1 MSVVSEFC
9 LRKNSGNS
17 DLQLYYKKCCF
28 LTKIT
33 IFATYNYNDFEMEER
48 NKTLGEFIIE
58 KQEEFKYSSGE
69 LSRIINSIRLAA
81 KVVNYKVNKA
91 GLVDIVGAAGEQNI
105 QGEDQQKLDVYAN
118 EIFIQTLINRE
129 IVCGIASEENDDF
142 ITVQGSDNGHNNKY
156 VVLMDPL
163 DGSSNIDVNVS
174 VGTIFSVYRRV
185 TPIGT
190 PVTSEDFLQPGINQV
205 AAGYVIY
212 GTSTMLVYTTGHG
225 VNGFTLNPAI
235 GTFYLSHPNMKFS
248 KDGHIYSI
256 NEGNYTHFPQG
267 VKDYIK
273 YCQTDEGDRPYT
285 SRYIGSLVSD
295 IHRNMIKGGIYIY
308 PTSAKAPKGKLRLL
322 YECNPMAFIAEQ
334 AGGKASDGVDRIME
348 IEPTELHQRVPFF
361 CGSYNMVE
369 KAEEF
374 MHKAKLSK
382 Y

>member
-1 MSVVSEFC
+1 
-9 LRKNSGNS
+9 
-17 DLQLYYKKCCF
+17 
-28 LTKIT
+28 
-33 IFATYNYNDFEMEER
+33 MEEH

-58 KQEEFKYSSGE
+58 NQTAFQYSSGE

-81 KVVNYKVNKA
+81 TVVNYKVNKA
-91 GLVDIVGAAGEQNI
+91 GLVDIIGAAGEQNI

-129 IVCGIASEENDDF
+129 IVCGIASEENDDY
-142 ITVQGSDNGHNNKY
+142 ITVQGSDNCHNNKY

-174 VGTIFSVYRRV
+174 VGTIFSVYRRI

-190 PVTSEDFLQPGINQV
+190 PVTLEDFLQPGINQV

-235 GTFYLSHPNMKFS
+235 GTFYLSHPNMKFPL
-248 KDGHIYSI
+248 DGNIYSI
-256 NEGNYTHFPQG
+256 NEGNYVHFPQG

-273 YCQTDEGDRPYT
+273 YRPYT

-295 IHRNMIKGGIYIY
+295 IHRNMIKGGIYLY
-308 PTSAKAPKGKLRLL
+308 PTSTKSPKGKLRLL
-322 YECNPMAFIAEQ
+322 YECNPMAFIVEQ
-334 AGGKASDGVDRIME
+334 AGGKASDGFARIME
-348 IEPTELHQRVPFF
+348 ILPNELHERVPFF
-361 CGSYNMVE
+361 CGSHNMVE
-369 KAEEF
+369 KAEDF
-374 MHKAKLSK
+374 MRLAKLSK

>member
-1 MSVVSEFC
+1 
-9 LRKNSGNS
+9 
-17 DLQLYYKKCCF
+17 
-28 LTKIT
+28 
-33 IFATYNYNDFEMEER
+33 MEER

-58 KQEEFKYSSGE
+58 KQEDFQYSSGE
-69 LSRIINSIRLAA
+69 LSRLINSIRLAA

-91 GLVDIVGAAGEQNI
+91 GLVDIVGAVGEQNI
-105 QGEDQQKLDVYAN
+105 QGEDQQKLDVFAN
-118 EIFIQTLINRE
+118 NTFIQTLINRE

-142 ITVQGSDNGHNNKY
+142 IVIKGKDECHNNKY

-174 VGTIFSVYRRV
+174 VGTIFSVFRRI

-190 PVTSEDFLQPGINQV
+190 PVTAEDFLQPGINQV

-212 GTSTMLVYTTGHG
+212 GTSTMLVYTTGRG

-235 GTFYLSHPNMKFS
+235 GTFYLSHPNMQFP
-248 KDGHIYSI
+248 KDGNIYSI
-256 NEGNYTHFPQG
+256 NEGNYVHFPQG

-273 YCQTDEGDRPYT
+273 YCQLEEGDRPYT

-308 PTSAKAPKGKLRLL
+308 PTSSKAPSGKLRLL
-322 YECNPMAFIAEQ
+322 YECNPMAFLAEQ
-334 AGGKASDGVDRIME
+334 AGGKASDGFGRIME
-348 IEPTELHQRVPFF
+348 IQPTELHQRVPFF
-361 CGSYNMVE
+361 CGSYNMVV

-374 MHKAKLSK
+374 MEKASK
-382 Y
+382 